1 MCIYIHNTEREDEN
15 ANYDVES
22 GDHYFKYNHG
32 QRSQIHLLRL
42 GFDSIPPTL
51 FGRCWKPQP

>member
-42 GFDSIPPTL
+42 WFDSIPPNT
-51 FGRCWKPQP
+51 FR